1 MVDAN
6 AMNATLARSERL
18 SMYQLRCDAREREVA
33 ELEAR
38 SRLPRDVL
46 ELPAAPLADVRS
58 SYENLSNVAAVKVRP
73 PPLPA
78 RDDARDA
85 QAENDELR
93 RRLDAL
99 EAARCAPPAPPPPAP
114 LAPAALAPAA
124 LAPAV
129 AAPPPAPA
137 AVLPAAPP
145 PTRAPSTEDVEN
157 QRLRDNGLQ
166 RSKEQYD
173 QLEKQLRVAAR
184 PPCLPFSSGG
194 SAPVERP
201 TPPQLARL
209 EMSTHRERQWQRI
222 YVSR

>member
-6 AMNATLARSERL
+6 AMDATLARSERL

-73 PPLPA
+73 PPPA

-99 EAARCAPPAPPPPAP
+99 EAARRAA
-114 LAPAALAPAA
+114 AALAG
-124 LAPAV
+124 
-129 AAPPPAPA
+129 APPRSRRPRSRQPWPPRRPRPRRCSRRA
-137 AVLPAAPP
+137 AADA
-145 PTRAPSTEDVEN
+145 RAVDGDVEN
-157 QRLRDNGLQ
+157 QRLRDSASSGA
-166 RSKEQYD
+166 RRHD
-173 QLEKQLRVAAR
+173 QLEKQPRGGAAAV
-184 PPCLPFSSGG
+184 SSVSLGG
-194 SAPVERP
+194 GVPVERP

>member
-6 AMNATLARSERL
+6 AMDATLARSERL

-73 PPLPA
+73 PPSPA

-99 EAARCAPPAPPPPAP
+99 EAARCRAAAR
-114 LAPAALAPAA
+114 AARAGRARAGRARASRGRPAARARGGAPRRAA
-124 LAPAV
+124 ADA
-129 AAPPPAPA
+129 
-137 AVLPAAPP
+137 
-145 PTRAPSTEDVEN
+145 RA
-157 QRLRDNGLQ
+157 
-166 RSKEQYD
+166 
-173 QLEKQLRVAAR
+173 
-184 PPCLPFSSGG
+184 
-194 SAPVERP
+194 
-201 TPPQLARL
+201 LARL

>member
-6 AMNATLARSERL
+6 AMDATLARSERL

-73 PPLPA
+73 PPLPP

-114 LAPAALAPAA
+114 LAQDDEAALRAKIAELKA
-124 LAPAV
+124 ELA
-129 AAPPPAPA
+129 AAPPA
-137 AVLPAAPP
+137 A
-145 PTRAPSTEDVEN
+145 RAPTSE
-157 QRLRDNGLQ
+157 
-166 RSKEQYD
+166 
-173 QLEKQLRVAAR
+173 
-184 PPCLPFSSGG
+184 
-194 SAPVERP
+194 
-201 TPPQLARL
+201 
-209 EMSTHRERQWQRI
+209 
-222 YVSR
+222 